1 MENLVHSVAAFI
13 TCDNLLFIVQISEI
27 IHAGYLT
34 VFFLVVLLEILGGL
48 FVL

>member
-27 IHAGYLT
+27 IHAGYFT